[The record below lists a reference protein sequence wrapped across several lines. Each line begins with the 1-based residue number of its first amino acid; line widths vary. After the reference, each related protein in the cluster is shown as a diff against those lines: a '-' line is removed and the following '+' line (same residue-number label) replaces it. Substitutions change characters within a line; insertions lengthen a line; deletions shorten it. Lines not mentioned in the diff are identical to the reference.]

1 MTANNHSRH
10 EPESVEHNLSHCA
23 TVDTSLELSG
33 AQLQQLVDL
42 VMPYLRELLDSLPEQ
57 PAWNF
62 DNAAAVAR
70 SVMEP
75 MPAAGADPAIVFRR
89 LFEKILPLGVN
100 SAGPGYLAYVPGGG
114 VPHAAI
120 ADLIATT
127 ANRFVGIWHGAP
139 GLAQLEVAVLRWFS
153 DIVGYPATAGGFFTS
168 GGSLSIWS
176 AIVTARRCKLQGEL
190 ARGTLYT
197 SDQAHHSVAKAAM
210 FAGLPSDNVRR
221 VPVDATYRVR
231 ADAMR
236 ELIQRDRVDGFVPFA
251 VVGHAGTTNTGA
263 VDDLASLA
271 DLAAAENLWLHVDA
285 AYGGFF
291 MLTERGRGLMRGIER
306 ADSITL
312 DPHKSLFLPYGTGCL
327 LARDQ
332 NHLRQAHQLR
342 GDYMMSGPE
351 EEFIDL
357 CDISPE
363 LTRTARALRVWL
375 PLMLH
380 GIEAFRSNLE
390 EKLDLTAFAA
400 EQLRLLDRELDDHLE
415 VITDP
420 QLTVVAFR
428 LVRAGLTDE
437 QIDDLNIRLRDAI
450 NSSRRVLL
458 TPTRLHGRY
467 VIRICILSFRTHR
480 DRIEACLEE
489 IRRAV
494 REV

>member
-1 MTANNHSRH
+1 MPQDVSADR
-10 EPESVEHNLSHCA
+10 
-23 TVDTSLELSG
+23 SLELSG
-33 AQLQQLVDL
+33 AQMQQLVDL
-42 VMPYLRELLDSLPEQ
+42 VMPHLRELLDSLSDQ

-62 DNAAAVAR
+62 DGAASAAR

-75 MPAAGADPAIVFRR
+75 MPTAGTDPETVFRR
-89 LFEKILPLGVN
+89 LFDEILPVGVN

-120 ADLIATT
+120 ADLIAATT
-127 ANRFVGIWHGAP
+127 NRFIGMWDGAP

-153 DIVGYPATAGGFFTS
+153 DIVGYPASAGGFFTS

-190 ARGTLYT
+190 SRGTLYT
-197 SDQAHHSVAKAAM
+197 SDQAHHSVTKAAL
-210 FAGLPSDNVRR
+210 FAGLPAENVRQ
-221 VPVDATYRVR
+221 VPVDAAYRVR
-231 ADAMR
+231 VDAMR
-236 ELIQRDRVDGFVPFA
+236 ELIQRDRRDGFVPFA
-251 VVGHAGTTNTGA
+251 MVGHAGTTNTGA
-263 VDDLASLA
+263 VDDLAALA
-271 DLAAAENLWLHVDA
+271 DLAAAEELWLHVDA
-285 AYGGFF
+285 AYGGYF
-291 MLTERGRGLMRGIER
+291 MLTERGRSLMRGIER

-312 DPHKSLFLPYGTGCL
+312 DPHKSLFMPYGTGCV

-342 GDYMMSGPE
+342 GDYLIPGPE
-351 EEFIDL
+351 GEFFDFS
-357 CDISPE
+357 DISPE

-380 GIEAFRSNLE
+380 GSEPFRANLE

-400 EQLRLLDRELDDHLE
+400 EQLRLLHEELDDELQ
-415 VITDP
+415 VITAP

-437 QIDDLNIRLRDAI
+437 QNDDLNIRLRDAI
-450 NSSRRVLL
+450 NASRKVLL

-480 DRIEACLEE
+480 DRVEICLDE

-494 REV
+494 REI

>member
-1 MTANNHSRH
+1 MNNEYADNAAADR
-10 EPESVEHNLSHCA
+10 
-23 TVDTSLELSG
+23 SLELSG
-33 AQLQQLVDL
+33 EQMQQLVDL
-42 VMPYLRELLDSLPEQ
+42 VMPHLREFLDSLADR

-62 DNAAAVAR
+62 DGAASVAR
-70 SVMEP
+70 SVMQP
-75 MPAAGADPAIVFRR
+75 MPTVGTDPATVLRR
-89 LFEKILPLGVN
+89 LFAEIIPVGVN

-114 VPHAAI
+114 IPHAAI
-120 ADLIATT
+120 ADLIAAT
-127 ANRFVGIWHGAP
+127 ANRFVGMWDGAP

-153 DIVGYPATAGGFFTS
+153 DIVGYPASSGGFFTS

-176 AIVTARRCKLQGEL
+176 AIVTARHCKLPGEL

-197 SDQAHHSVAKAAM
+197 SDQAHHAITKAAM
-210 FAGLPSDNVRR
+210 FAGLPAENVRTI
-221 VPVDATYRVR
+221 PVDSTFRVR
-231 ADAMR
+231 LDALR
-236 ELIQRDRVDGFVPFA
+236 ERIQQDRRDGFVPFA
-251 VVGHAGTTNTGA
+251 IVGHAGTTNTGA
-263 VDDLASLA
+263 VDDLAGLA
-271 DLAAAENLWLHVDA
+271 DRAEIEDLWFHVDA

-291 MLTERGRGLMRGIER
+291 MLTERGRGLMRGIDR

-312 DPHKSLFLPYGTGCL
+312 DPHKSLFMPYGTGCL

-332 NHLRQAHQLR
+332 NHLRQAHHLR
-342 GDYMMSGPE
+342 GDYLMPGPD
-351 EEFIDL
+351 EEFFDL
-357 CDISPE
+357 SDISPE
-363 LTRTARALRVWL
+363 LTRAARGLRVWL

-380 GIEAFRSNLE
+380 GVEPFRRNLE

-400 EQLRLLDRELDDHLE
+400 EQLRLLNEELDDDLE

-428 LVRAGLTDE
+428 LVRTGLTD
-437 QIDDLNIRLRDAI
+437 QQNDDLNIRLRDAI

-480 DRIEACLEE
+480 DRVEDCLEE

>member
-1 MTANNHSRH
+1 V
-10 EPESVEHNLSHCA
+10 ESELFQNGA
-23 TVDTSLELSG
+23 VDRSLELSG
-33 AQLQQLVDL
+33 AQMQQLVDD
-42 VMPYLRELLDSLPEQ
+42 VMPHLRELLDSLPEQ

-62 DNAAAVAR
+62 EEAPSVAR

-75 MPAAGADPAIVFRR
+75 MPAAGSDPSIVFRR
-89 LFEKILPLGVN
+89 LFDEILPIGVN

-114 VPHAAI
+114 APHAAI
-120 ADLIATT
+120 ADLIAAT
-127 ANRFVGIWHGAP
+127 ANRFVGLWNGAP

-190 ARGTLYT
+190 SRGTLYT
-197 SDQAHHSVAKAAM
+197 SDQAHHAVAKALM
-210 FAGLPSDNVRR
+210 FAGLPPENVRMI
-221 VPVDATYRVR
+221 PVDSTYRVCV
-231 ADAMR
+231 DAMR
-236 ELIQRDRVDGFVPFA
+236 ERIHQDRHDGFVPFA
-251 VVGHAGTTNTGA
+251 MVGHAGTTNTGA
-263 VDDLASLA
+263 VDDLAALA
-271 DLAAAENLWLHVDA
+271 DLAATEDLWLHVDA
-285 AYGGFF
+285 SYGGFF

-332 NHLRQAHQLR
+332 NHLRQAHELR
-342 GDYMMSGPE
+342 GEYLMPGPE
-351 EEFIDL
+351 EEFFDL
-357 CDISPE
+357 SDISPE
-363 LTRTARALRVWL
+363 LTRSARGLRVWL

-380 GIEAFRSNLE
+380 GVEPFRSNLE
-390 EKLDLTAFAA
+390 EKLDLTVLAA
-400 EQLRLLDRELDDHLE
+400 DRLRLLNEELDDQLE

-480 DRIEACLEE
+480 DRVEACLED
-489 IRRAV
+489 IHRAV

>member
-1 MTANNHSRH
+1 MESNTSQNVTADR
-10 EPESVEHNLSHCA
+10 
-23 TVDTSLELSG
+23 TLELSG
-33 AQLQQLVDL
+33 AQMQQLIDL
-42 VMPYLRELLDSLPEQ
+42 VMPHLRAFLDSLAEQ

-62 DNAAAVAR
+62 DGAAAVAR

-75 MPAAGADPAIVFRR
+75 LPTAGTDPAIVFRR
-89 LFEKILPLGVN
+89 LFEELLPVGVN
-100 SAGPGYLAYVPGGG
+100 TAGPGYLAYVPGGG

-120 ADLIATT
+120 ADLIAATV
-127 ANRFVGIWHGAP
+127 NRFVGLWNGAP

-153 DIVGYPATAGGFFTS
+153 DIVGYPASAGGFFTS

-176 AIVTARRCKLQGEL
+176 AIVTARRCGLRGEL
-190 ARGTLYT
+190 SRGTLYT
-197 SDQAHHSVAKAAM
+197 SHQAHHSVAKAAM
-210 FAGLPSDNVRR
+210 FAGLPPENVRL
-221 VPVDATYRVR
+221 VPVDSAYRVR
-231 ADAMR
+231 VDAMI
-236 ELIQRDRVDGFVPFA
+236 ELIQHDRRDGFVPFA
-251 VVGHAGTTNTGA
+251 IVGHAGTTNTGA
-263 VDDLASLA
+263 VDDLAELA

-312 DPHKSLFLPYGTGCL
+312 DPHKGLFLPYGTGCL

-342 GDYMMSGPE
+342 GEYLMPGPE
-351 EEFIDL
+351 EEFFDL
-357 CDISPE
+357 SDISPE
-363 LTRTARALRVWL
+363 LTRAARGLRVWL

-380 GIEAFRSNLE
+380 GVEPFRNNLE
-390 EKLDLTAFAA
+390 EKLDLTVFAA
-400 EQLRLLDRELDDHLE
+400 EQLRLLDEELDDHLE

-437 QIDDLNIRLRDAI
+437 QIDDLNIGLRDVI
-450 NSSRRVLL
+450 NASRRVLL

-480 DRIEACLEE
+480 DRVEDCLEE

>member
-1 MTANNHSRH
+1 MESEFANNTAADR
-10 EPESVEHNLSHCA
+10 
-23 TVDTSLELSG
+23 SLELSG
-33 AQLQQLVDL
+33 TQLQQLVNL
-42 VMPYLRELLDSLPEQ
+42 VMPHLIGFLDSLGDQ

-62 DNAAAVAR
+62 DEAASVAR

-75 MPAAGADPAIVFRR
+75 MPTAGTDPAIVFRR
-89 LFEKILPLGVN
+89 LFDEILPVGVN

-114 VPHAAI
+114 IPHAAI
-120 ADLIATT
+120 ADLIAAT
-127 ANRFVGIWHGAP
+127 ANRFVGLWNGAP

-153 DIVGYPATAGGFFTS
+153 DIVGYPASAGGFFTS

-190 ARGTLYT
+190 SRGTLYT
-197 SDQAHHSVAKAAM
+197 SDQAHHAITKAAM
-210 FAGLPSDNVRR
+210 FAGLPAENVRTI
-221 VPVDATYRVR
+221 PVDSMFRVR
-231 ADAMR
+231 IDAMR
-236 ELIQRDRVDGFVPFA
+236 ERIQQDRRDGFVPFA
-251 VVGHAGTTNTGA
+251 IVGHAGTTNTGA
-263 VDDLASLA
+263 VDDLAGLA
-271 DLAAAENLWLHVDA
+271 DRAEIENMWLHVDA

-291 MLTERGRGLMRGIER
+291 LLTERGRGLMRGIER

-312 DPHKSLFLPYGTGCL
+312 DPHKSLFMPYGTGCL

-342 GDYMMSGPE
+342 GEYLMPGPD
-351 EEFIDL
+351 EEFFDL
-357 CDISPE
+357 SDISPE
-363 LTRTARALRVWL
+363 LTRAARGLRVWL

-380 GIEAFRSNLE
+380 GIEPFRNNLE

-400 EQLRLLDRELDDHLE
+400 EQLRVLNEALDDDLE

-428 LVRAGLTDE
+428 LVRMGLTDE
-437 QIDDLNIRLRDAI
+437 QNDDLNIRLRDAI

-480 DRIEACLEE
+480 DRVEVCLDE